1 MRGRT
6 GRPFYRFTG
15 RGTAQKTGPPAGL
28 GLPGGAKPAGGPVVM
43 TVLGQ
48 GLVMVVLGVNL

>member
-1 MRGRT
+1 MYGRT
-6 GRPFYRFTG
+6 GRPFAGSPAVAG
-15 RGTAQKTGPPAGL
+15 RKKTGPPAGL
-28 GLPGGAKPAGGPVVM
+28 GLPGGAKSAGGPAVM